1 MWLFWKKDSS
11 KKEENKVQE
20 EITTTESTPELN
32 AATVSENTEID
43 FWKDEEKKSDIKAVD
58 STLKTKLTEDD
69 IESKPIMKEKKDEY
83 NNLLTIKL
91 ADEDYKIYMILFD
104 KIKQENSKMSTE
116 EINRLLFVNLLT
128 YAFAS

>member
-32 AATVSENTEID
+32 ATTVSENTEID

>member
-11 KKEENKVQE
+11 KKEENK
-20 EITTTESTPELN
+20 ITTTESTPELN
-32 AATVSENTEID
+32 SATVSENTEID

-58 STLKTKLTEDD
+58 STVKTKLTEDD
-69 IESKPIMKEKKDEY
+69 IESKPLMKEKKDEY

>member
-11 KKEENKVQE
+11 KKEE
-20 EITTTESTPELN
+20 ITTTESTPELN
-32 AATVSENTEID
+32 SATVSENTEIN
-43 FWKDEEKKSDIKAVD
+43 FWKDEVKKSDIKAVD
-58 STLKTKLTEDD
+58 STVKTKLTEDD

>member
-58 STLKTKLTEDD
+58 STVKTKLTEDD
-69 IESKPIMKEKKDEY
+69 IESKPIMKGKKDEY

>member
-1 MWLFWKKDSS
+1 
-11 KKEENKVQE
+11 
-20 EITTTESTPELN
+20 
-32 AATVSENTEID
+32 
-43 FWKDEEKKSDIKAVD
+43 
-58 STLKTKLTEDD
+58 LTEDD